1 MKASND
7 EMERQV
13 KDIVGNVESS
23 IESGIQSGIEAFDRY
38 GRPWMQRN
46 RTTLLAIG
54 VAAMVGIGAAVMIS
68 RRRRR
73 RTLIAR
79 LHEARTTVGDRLE
92 RPISTIRSAAERMSR

>member
-1 MKASND
+1 MKASSD

-13 KDIVGNVESS
+13 KDIVDNVESS
-23 IESGIQSGIEAFDRY
+23 IESGIEAFDRY

-46 RTTLLAIG
+46 RATLLAVG
-54 VAAMVGIGAAVMIS
+54 VAALVGLGAAVMIS

>member
-1 MKASND
+1 
-7 EMERQV
+7 MERQV
-13 KDIVGNVESS
+13 KDIAGNVESG
-23 IESGIQSGIEAFDRY
+23 IESGIEAFDRY

-54 VAAMVGIGAAVMIS
+54 VAAMVGLGAAVMIS

-79 LHEARTTVGDRLE
+79 LYEARTTVGDRLE

>member
-1 MKASND
+1 
-7 EMERQV
+7 MERQV

-23 IESGIQSGIEAFDRY
+23 IESGIEAFDRY

-54 VAAMVGIGAAVMIS
+54 VGAMVAIGAAVMIG